1 MKISPKKAAHLV
13 VFVFFLSTFALF
25 VSYFPNDNI
34 LLAQDSSKPSPPLG
48 TCSATYVSNPNK
60 TFTEKNWTRAKC
72 QWVIDALTPSP
83 GNIVTWDDGTGPI
96 RLFKKGTAPLG
107 TCAVTLTSGRIVS
120 SEKNKTLA
128 QCQGTVDKLII
139 ISGESAAVT
148 WDDGTGPITL
158 IKKGTVP
165 LTGGTMSSPTEGTM
179 SSPTEGTMSKPT
191 EGTMSGPTGN
201 SGEIKLTNPF
211 SKGDN
216 LYQFIQAVVSDILL
230 PIGGVVAV
238 IAIIYSGFKLVTARG
253 NETKLEEAK
262 RAFLYTTIGVAIL
275 LGAWTIAKVIE
286 KTITQIT
293 N

>member
-1 MKISPKKAAHLV
+1 MKISPKKVAHLV

-25 VSYFPNDNI
+25 VSYFTGTNQV
-34 LLAQDSSKPSPPLG
+34 LAQ
-48 TCSATYVSNPNK
+48 
-60 TFTEKNWTRAKC
+60 
-72 QWVIDALTPSP
+72 
-83 GNIVTWDDGTGPI
+83 
-96 RLFKKGTAPLG
+96 
-107 TCAVTLTSGRIVS
+107 
-120 SEKNKTLA
+120 
-128 QCQGTVDKLII
+128 
-139 ISGESAAVT
+139 
-148 WDDGTGPITL
+148 
-158 IKKGTVP
+158 
-165 LTGGTMSSPTEGTM
+165 EGTM
-179 SSPTEGTMSKPT
+179 SGPT

-201 SGEIKLTNPF
+201 SGVIKLTNPF

>member
-1 MKISPKKAAHLV
+1 MKISRKKTVHLV

-25 VSYFPNDNI
+25 VSYFT
-34 LLAQDSSKPSPPLG
+34 G
-48 TCSATYVSNPNK
+48 TNQVLS
-60 TFTEKNWTRAKC
+60 
-72 QWVIDALTPSP
+72 Q
-83 GNIVTWDDGTGPI
+83 
-96 RLFKKGTAPLG
+96 
-107 TCAVTLTSGRIVS
+107 
-120 SEKNKTLA
+120 
-128 QCQGTVDKLII
+128 
-139 ISGESAAVT
+139 
-148 WDDGTGPITL
+148 
-158 IKKGTVP
+158 
-165 LTGGTMSSPTEGTM
+165 EGTM
-179 SSPTEGTMSKPT
+179 SGPTEGTMSKPT

-275 LGAWTIAKVIE
+275 LGAWAIAKVIE
-286 KTITQIT
+286 NTITQIT

>member
-1 MKISPKKAAHLV
+1 MKISRKKTARLV
-13 VFVFFLSTFALF
+13 AFVFFLSTFTLF
-25 VSYFPNDNI
+25 VSYFT
-34 LLAQDSSKPSPPLG
+34 G
-48 TCSATYVSNPNK
+48 TNQVLSQ
-60 TFTEKNWTRAKC
+60 E
-72 QWVIDALTPSP
+72 
-83 GNIVTWDDGTGPI
+83 
-96 RLFKKGTAPLG
+96 
-107 TCAVTLTSGRIVS
+107 
-120 SEKNKTLA
+120 
-128 QCQGTVDKLII
+128 
-139 ISGESAAVT
+139 
-148 WDDGTGPITL
+148 
-158 IKKGTVP
+158 
-165 LTGGTMSSPTEGTM
+165 GTMSGPTEGTM
-179 SSPTEGTMSKPT
+179 SGPTEGTMSKPT